1 MTGQQLLTCQ
11 DLVKEFAC
19 EGSSDVISAVNG
31 ISFSIREGRTLA
43 LVGESGSGKTT
54 TGRIIL
60 HLIEPTAG
68 TVHFSSRNLVNMSE
82 RKFRSLRTRIQAVFQ
97 DPYDSLNPRM
107 RVGDTVLEPLRRLG
121 LMDGRDA
128 DQILD
133 DLFEDVGLD
142 RSLIRRYPH
151 ELSGGQQ
158 QKVGIA
164 RAIATGPDLVVL
176 DEPTSSLDSVARAE
190 LIDLLRRLQQEHD
203 VAYLFITHDLT
214 VAQHF
219 AHEVA
224 VMYLGKIV
232 EIGDARKVFRDPQH
246 PYSQAL
252 LSAALAPEP
261 GGRGSLITLEG
272 EIPSPI
278 QLPEG
283 CHFCSR
289 CPVSEPSCR
298 DGFPGL
304 ESVSS
309 GHSVACYRAGTSIRG

>member
-1 MTGQQLLTCQ
+1 
-11 DLVKEFAC
+11 
-19 EGSSDVISAVNG
+19 
-31 ISFSIREGRTLA
+31 
-43 LVGESGSGKTT
+43 
-54 TGRIIL
+54 
-60 HLIEPTAG
+60 
-68 TVHFSSRNLVNMSE
+68 
-82 RKFRSLRTRIQAVFQ
+82 
-97 DPYDSLNPRM
+97 
-107 RVGDTVLEPLRRLG
+107 
-121 LMDGRDA
+121 MDGRDA